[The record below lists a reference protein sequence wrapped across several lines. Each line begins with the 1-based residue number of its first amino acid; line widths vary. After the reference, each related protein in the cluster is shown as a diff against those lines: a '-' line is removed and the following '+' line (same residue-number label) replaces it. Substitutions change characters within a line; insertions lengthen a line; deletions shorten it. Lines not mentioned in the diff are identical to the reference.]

1 MLRNVLGAY
10 LDGINERQLD
20 LPLMALLAAMGFT
33 DIHYTHGHVE
43 FGKDVIAKRVE
54 DGATIQYSFQSKA
67 GNISYAEWRN
77 GIQGQI
83 LESVLIPLSHP
94 NFATELPHQAVLL
107 TTGDLRGNAGPEFQS
122 LNEKIKDVYKHRPI
136 VFWGRENLIDLF
148 EQYSV
153 TSIHP
158 LTEAGLVSYTQF
170 FLVYGRALSGE
181 LSEREIE
188 DYSRRWLDPALPR
201 DQRLFQAA
209 IESAAIAAQCAAHG
223 LFYEAIIAHLGL
235 LRAVLEAVYNNGDDP
250 YLRELYARGLEEL
263 HQHSLTYI
271 DEVERQWSAN
281 RDFIF
286 TSTAMLVM
294 TTYLVQCARVMEV
307 AALAYFS
314 TEEES
319 VRLRLGAFVEAF
331 IQQEPGC
338 HRPLSD
344 RYTIS
349 VILATLV
356 LCDQQRAATARE
368 LVEHVAI
375 WLLDRVEKGA
385 GLAAFEAN
393 EQEETQVL
401 LGYMFD
407 FIDLPQTGGSILAS
421 ALCALAAFL
430 GDRQLYADI
439 VNDIAAYHIFPEYW
453 QPSDTEGV
461 CRIDGEDVRG
471 FPNVRHTEELT
482 SFSDYTFADYLPSE
496 ISTFRVVD
504 VFGLA
509 ALPVLMALLRDRY
522 FPKLWPR
529 LAPGWAGG
537 AGEANGVGEAA
548 PPAPAEPAGDESR
561 G

>member
-10 LDGINERQLD
+10 LDSINERQLD

-54 DGATIQYSFQSKA
+54 DGITIQYSFQSKA
-67 GNISYAEWRN
+67 GNISNAEWRN

-83 LESVLIPLSHP
+83 LESVLLPLSHP

-107 TTGDLRGNAGPEFQS
+107 TTGDLRGNAGIAMQS
-122 LNEKIKDVYKHRPI
+122 LNEQIKQFYQRRPI
-136 VFWGRENLIDLF
+136 LFWGRENLIDLF

-181 LSEREIE
+181 LSERETE
-188 DYSRRWLDPALPR
+188 EYSRRWLDPALSR

-209 IESAAIAAQCAAHG
+209 IESAAIAARCATHS
-223 LFYEAIIAHLGL
+223 LFYEAITAQLSL
-235 LRAVLEAVYNNGDDP
+235 LRAVMAVVYSDGDSP
-250 YLRELYARGLEEL
+250 YLREIYARGLEEL
-263 HQHSLTYI
+263 HQRSLAYI

-294 TTYLVQCARVMEV
+294 TTYLVQCARVIEV
-307 AALAYFS
+307 TALAYFS
-314 TEEES
+314 TDKEP
-319 VRLRLGAFVEAF
+319 VRQRLGAFLEAF
-331 IQQEPGC
+331 IQEEPGC
-338 HRPLSD
+338 RRPLSD

-349 VILATLV
+349 VTLATLV
-356 LCDQQRAATARE
+356 LCDQQRAAAARAM
-368 LVEHVAI
+368 VEHVAI

-407 FIDLPQTGGSILAS
+407 FIDLPQAGGSILAS

-439 VNDIAAYHIFPEYW
+439 VNDIAVYQIFPEYW
-453 QPSDTEGV
+453 QASDTNGV
-461 CRIDGEDVRG
+461 CRIEGEDVRG
-471 FPNVRHTEELT
+471 FPNVRHAEELT
-482 SFSDYTFADYLPSE
+482 FFKDYTFADYLPSE
-496 ISTFRVVD
+496 SSTFRIVD
-504 VFGLA
+504 VFGLS
-509 ALPVLMALLRDRY
+509 ALPILMALLRDRY
-522 FPKLWPR
+522 FPKLWPH
-529 LAPGWAGG
+529 LALGWAGG
-537 AGEANGVGEAA
+537 TGEANGAVEAA
-548 PPAPAEPAGDESR
+548 QPALVEPAGDTSR

>member
-10 LDGINERQLD
+10 LDSINERQLD

-77 GIQGQI
+77 VIQGQI
-83 LESVLIPLSHP
+83 LESVLISLSHP

-122 LNEKIKDVYKHRPI
+122 LNEKIERVFQHRPI

-148 EQYSV
+148 ERYSV

-158 LTEAGLVSYTQF
+158 LTEAGLFNYAQF

-188 DYSRRWLDPALPR
+188 DYSRRWLNPALPR

-209 IESAAIAAQCAAHG
+209 IESAAVAAQCAAHG
-223 LFYEAIIAHLGL
+223 LSYEAITIHLSL
-235 LRAVLEAVYNNGDDP
+235 LRAVLDSVYSDGEDTH
-250 YLRELYARGLEEL
+250 LRELYAQGLKEL
-263 HQHSLTYI
+263 HRRSLAYI
-271 DEVERQWSAN
+271 DEVEQQWRASN
-281 RDFIF
+281 DFIF
-286 TSTAMLVM
+286 TSTAMLTM

-307 AALAYFS
+307 VALAYFS
-314 TEEES
+314 TDEEP
-319 VRLRLGAFVEAF
+319 VRQRLGTFLEAF

-338 HRPLSD
+338 RRPLSD
-344 RYTIS
+344 RYAIS
-349 VILATLV
+349 VILAALV
-356 LCDQQRAATARE
+356 LCDRQRAVTARGLIE
-368 LVEHVAI
+368 QVAI
-375 WLLDRVEKGA
+375 WLFDRVEQGA

-439 VNDIAAYHIFPEYW
+439 VNDIAVYHIFPEYW
-453 QPSDTEGV
+453 QTDDTTGI
-461 CRIDGEDVRG
+461 CRIEGEDVWG
-471 FPNVRHTEELT
+471 FPNVRHAEDLT
-482 SFSDYTFADYLPSE
+482 AFSADTFSD
-496 ISTFRVVD
+496 
-504 VFGLA
+504 
-509 ALPVLMALLRDRY
+509 
-522 FPKLWPR
+522 
-529 LAPGWAGG
+529 
-537 AGEANGVGEAA
+537 
-548 PPAPAEPAGDESR
+548 
-561 G
+561 